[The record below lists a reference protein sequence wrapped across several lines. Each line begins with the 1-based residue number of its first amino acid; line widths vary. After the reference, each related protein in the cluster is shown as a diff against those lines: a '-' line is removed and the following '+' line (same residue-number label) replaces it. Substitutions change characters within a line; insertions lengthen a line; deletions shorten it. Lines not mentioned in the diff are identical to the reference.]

1 MVETVALE
9 LRCGHAHRYIP
20 FLKDIIDEECEE
32 SSRAEELLEKLKAY
46 QPEIPETVVPVVRI
60 NFCEDKEMDISGYQ
74 KLGSLDEITAKM
86 DTDLASKVDPSTG
99 MPEKTVQ
106 MYFTIYYPDRD
117 QMQELKGKINIGDG
131 NGGIVSQL
139 KNQNEMKLHDESW
152 LNYQK
157 GKGEESFQA
166 YMADLTDM
174 QEHVLPYLQSF
185 CSLEE
190 KAPER
195 VEGAVQLSVDGEKKF
210 AERAVSDK
218 GALKQGSLVEGK
230 KTMEKKEKKSIHER
244 LKINKEIIAKQQGK
258 DEQERGVGKDLRTV

>member
-1 MVETVALE
+1 
-9 LRCGHAHRYIP
+9 
-20 FLKDIIDEECEE
+20 
-32 SSRAEELLEKLKAY
+32 
-46 QPEIPETVVPVVRI
+46 
-60 NFCEDKEMDISGYQ
+60 
-74 KLGSLDEITAKM
+74 
-86 DTDLASKVDPSTG
+86 
-99 MPEKTVQ
+99 

-190 KAPER
+190 KAPEKS
-195 VEGAVQLSVDGEKKF
+195 VEPTTMSKSEVEAGKTITSGKNEKSKT
-210 AERAVSDK
+210 
-218 GALKQGSLVEGK
+218 VEPV
-230 KTMEKKEKKSIHER
+230 KKSIHER

>member
-1 MVETVALE
+1 
-9 LRCGHAHRYIP
+9 
-20 FLKDIIDEECEE
+20 
-32 SSRAEELLEKLKAY
+32 
-46 QPEIPETVVPVVRI
+46 RI

-86 DTDLASKVDPSTG
+86 DAELASQADSKTG

-106 MYFTIYYPDRD
+106 MYFTIYYPDHD

-139 KNQNEMKLHDESW
+139 KNQNEMKMHDESW

-166 YMADLTDM
+166 YIADLTDM

-190 KAPER
+190 RAPER
-195 VEGAVQLSVDGEKKF
+195 SVESTTVSKSEMEAGKTITSGKNEKAKP
-210 AERAVSDK
+210 
-218 GALKQGSLVEGK
+218 VEPV
-230 KTMEKKEKKSIHER
+230 KKSIHER

-258 DEQERGVGKDLRTV
+258 DEPERGVGKDLRTV

>member
-1 MVETVALE
+1 MLLYIISHSCYKFIIAL
-9 LRCGHAHRYIP
+9 
-20 FLKDIIDEECEE
+20 
-32 SSRAEELLEKLKAY
+32 
-46 QPEIPETVVPVVRI
+46 Q
-60 NFCEDKEMDISGYQ
+60 
-74 KLGSLDEITAKM
+74 
-86 DTDLASKVDPSTG
+86 
-99 MPEKTVQ
+99 
-106 MYFTIYYPDRD
+106 
-117 QMQELKGKINIGDG
+117 KINIGDG

-195 VEGAVQLSVDGEKKF
+195 VEGAVQISVDGEKKL
-210 AERAVSDK
+210 AERAVADK
-218 GALKQGSLVEGK
+218 GALKQGSLIESK
-230 KTMEKKEKKSIHER
+230 KTMEKMEKKSIHER
-244 LKINKEIIAKQQGK
+244 LKINKEIIAKKQGK
-258 DEQERGVGKDLRTV
+258 DSKEKGVELA

>member
-9 LRCGHAHRYIP
+9 LRCGCAHRYIP

-32 SSRAEELLEKLKAY
+32 SPRAEELLEKLKAY
-46 QPEIPETVVPVVRI
+46 QPEIPETAVPVVRI

-86 DTDLASKVDPSTG
+86 DAELASQADPRTG

-157 GKGEESFQA
+157 AKGEESFQA

-174 QEHVLPYLQSF
+174 QEHVLPYLQGF
-185 CSLEE
+185 CNLEE
-190 KAPER
+190 RAPER
-195 VEGAVQLSVDGEKKF
+195 SVEPTTVSKSEMETGKTIASVGNEKSKT
-210 AERAVSDK
+210 
-218 GALKQGSLVEGK
+218 VE
-230 KTMEKKEKKSIHER
+230 TARKSIHER
-244 LKINKEIIAKQQGK
+244 LKINKEIIARQQGK
-258 DEQERGVGKDLRTV
+258 DSKEKGVELA

>member
-1 MVETVALE
+1 M
-9 LRCGHAHRYIP
+9 
-20 FLKDIIDEECEE
+20 
-32 SSRAEELLEKLKAY
+32 
-46 QPEIPETVVPVVRI
+46 
-60 NFCEDKEMDISGYQ
+60 
-74 KLGSLDEITAKM
+74 
-86 DTDLASKVDPSTG
+86 
-99 MPEKTVQ
+99 
-106 MYFTIYYPDRD
+106 
-117 QMQELKGKINIGDG
+117 
-131 NGGIVSQL
+131 

-195 VEGAVQLSVDGEKKF
+195 VEGAVQLSVDGEKKLD
-210 AERAVSDK
+210 ERAVSDK
-218 GALKQGSLVEGK
+218 GALKQGSLLENK
-230 KTMEKKEKKSIHER
+230 KTMKKKKSIHER

-258 DEQERGVGKDLRTV
+258 NSKEKGVELA

>member
-1 MVETVALE
+1 
-9 LRCGHAHRYIP
+9 
-20 FLKDIIDEECEE
+20 
-32 SSRAEELLEKLKAY
+32 
-46 QPEIPETVVPVVRI
+46 
-60 NFCEDKEMDISGYQ
+60 
-74 KLGSLDEITAKM
+74 
-86 DTDLASKVDPSTG
+86 
-99 MPEKTVQ
+99 
-106 MYFTIYYPDRD
+106 
-117 QMQELKGKINIGDG
+117 MQELKGKINIGDG

-157 GKGEESFQA
+157 AKGEESFQA
-166 YMADLTDM
+166 YMTDLTDM

-190 KAPER
+190 RAHEK
-195 VEGAVQLSVDGEKKF
+195 VEGPVKSSVTGEKKL

-218 GALKQGSLVEGK
+218 GALKQGSFFESK

-258 DEQERGVGKDLRTV
+258 DSKEKGVELA

>member
-1 MVETVALE
+1 M
-9 LRCGHAHRYIP
+9 R
-20 FLKDIIDEECEE
+20 
-32 SSRAEELLEKLKAY
+32 EELLEKLKAY
-46 QPEIPETVVPVVRI
+46 QPEIPETAVPVVRI

-86 DTDLASKVDPSTG
+86 DEELASLADPKTG

-195 VEGAVQLSVDGEKKF
+195 VEGAVQLSVDGEKKL

-244 LKINKEIIAKQQGK
+244 LKINKEIISKQQGK
-258 DEQERGVGKDLRTV
+258 NSKEKGVEPMKE

>member
-1 MVETVALE
+1 
-9 LRCGHAHRYIP
+9 
-20 FLKDIIDEECEE
+20 
-32 SSRAEELLEKLKAY
+32 
-46 QPEIPETVVPVVRI
+46 
-60 NFCEDKEMDISGYQ
+60 
-74 KLGSLDEITAKM
+74 
-86 DTDLASKVDPSTG
+86 
-99 MPEKTVQ
+99 
-106 MYFTIYYPDRD
+106 

-190 KAPER
+190 RAPER
-195 VEGAVQLSVDGEKKF
+195 SVEPT
-210 AERAVSDK
+210 AVSK
-218 GALKQGSLVEGK
+218 SEMEAGKTIASVGNEKSKTVE
-230 KTMEKKEKKSIHER
+230 TVRKSIHER

-258 DEQERGVGKDLRTV
+258 DNKAKGVELV